1 MKKITFKLMLLAGF
15 ILLGMTTQA
24 QMTLLDAEDGTFN
37 KLSPNV
43 QANGPGESNADFT
56 VVANPNPSGIN
67 TSSKVVMFTRRTGG
81 ANAMPWAGFWSTIV
95 DPDPDFTTDKYL
107 HVKVLKT
114 KTSPLHF
121 KIEGGVDGNLEI
133 ANMNAYT
140 DVGEWQDIVFDFSS
154 KTGTYPVVAFMPDFE
169 DPLIDTGDITIYFDD
184 IKVNN
189 SAVAE
194 TLGLKQNI
202 LLAKI
207 VMYPNPTTGVLNIK
221 STEEL
226 SSATIYSL
234 DGRKV
239 LTINKFERGN
249 TIINAS
255 SLSKGLY
262 LINFEAKSS
271 RVNLTQRF
279 IKE

>member
-1 MKKITFKLMLLAGF
+1 MKKFTFKLMLLAGF
-15 ILLGMTTQA
+15 ILLGVTVQA

-56 VVANPNPSGIN
+56 VVANPNPTGN

-81 ANAMPWAGFWSTIV
+81 ANAQPWAGFWSTIA
-95 DPDPDFTTDKYL
+95 DPDPDFTTDKYV

-121 KIEGGVDGNLEI
+121 KIEGGAAGNLEI
-133 ANMNAYT
+133 PNMNAYT
-140 DVGEWQDIVFDFSS
+140 DVGEWQDIVFDFSA
-154 KTGTYPVVAFMPDFE
+154 KTGTYPIVAFMPDFE
-169 DPLIDTGDITIYFDD
+169 DPLTDTGDITIYFDD

-189 SAVAE
+189 IATPE
-194 TLGLKQNI
+194 TLGLKSNT
-202 LLAKI
+202 LLTKI

-221 STEEL
+221 STQEL

-239 LTINKFERGN
+239 LTINKFESGN

-262 LINFEAKSS
+262 LINFEAKSL
-271 RVNLTQRF
+271 RANLIQKF